1 LGFKRL
7 IMDTITWNY
16 GGEEIYVQGTWS
28 KGRFFVYDV
37 IDHAGRLYEDDTVYD
52 LCEIEDDINSN
63 Y

>member
-1 LGFKRL
+1 
-7 IMDTITWNY
+7 MDTITWNY
-16 GGEEIYVQGTWS
+16 AGEEIYVQGTWS

>member
-1 LGFKRL
+1 MK
-7 IMDTITWNY
+7 TITWNY
-16 GGEEIYVQGTWS
+16 GGEKIYVQGTWS

-37 IDHAGRLYEDDTVYD
+37 IDQRGNLDEGQVYD

>member
-1 LGFKRL
+1 
-7 IMDTITWNY
+7 MDTITWNY